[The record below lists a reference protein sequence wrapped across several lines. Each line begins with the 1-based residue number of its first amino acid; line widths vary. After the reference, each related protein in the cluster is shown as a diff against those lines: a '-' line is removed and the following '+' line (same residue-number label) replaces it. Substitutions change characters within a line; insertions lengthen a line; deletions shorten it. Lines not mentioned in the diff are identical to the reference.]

1 MTCLWG
7 DKDWSSRFT
16 HPLLLDLVEE
26 RSMTHTFDW
35 EFGLVVAV
43 NGKPSIF
50 VRAG

>member
-1 MTCLWG
+1 MTCLSG
-7 DKDWSSRFT
+7 DEDSRFT
-16 HPLLLDLVEE
+16 HPLLFDLFEE

-43 NGKPSIF
+43 NGKPSIL